1 MENQKKKL
9 DDNKIKEYSEKIEKI
24 KGQIRKMVVGQ
35 DAVIEKLFVGLL
47 SNGHVLIEGVPGV
60 AKTLLIRTLAK
71 TVGAKFSRIQFTV
84 DLLPTDIT
92 GITAYNQVMQEF
104 YVLKGPIFANF
115 ILADEI
121 NRAPPKTQSAMLEVM
136 AERQCTIGKETFKL
150 PEPFFVL
157 ATQNPLETAGTYNL
171 PEAQIDRFLLKLF
184 MPYPKVEDEKKIL
197 NQNINIH
204 RFEEFDVQTVIEAT
218 EILKMQEDVKKIFL
232 SEKIEDYIVKIID
245 ATRNPDK
252 YKIKLGKY
260 IAWGCSPR
268 ASIGLYI
275 TSKALALI
283 KGRTFVI
290 PNDVKEVALPVMRH
304 RLILNYEGLAEGIK
318 SDEIIEEILRKI
330 PIS

>member
-1 MENQKKKL
+1 MPKERPQLEEKV
-9 DDNKIKEYSEKIEKI
+9 IKEYSKKIDLIKHEISKI
-24 KGQIRKMVVGQ
+24 VVGQ
-35 DAVIEKLFVGLL
+35 DEVIDKLFIGLL

-60 AKTLLIRTLAK
+60 AKTLLIRTLSK
-71 TVGAKFSRIQFTV
+71 TVGSKFSRIQFTV
-84 DLLPTDIT
+84 DLLPTDIL

-104 YVLKGPIFANF
+104 YVVKGPVFANF
-115 ILADEI
+115 LLADEI

-171 PEAQIDRFLLKLF
+171 PEAQIDRFLLKIF
-184 MPYPKVEDEKKIL
+184 MPYPKLEDEKKIL

-204 RFEEFDVQTVIEAT
+204 KFDDFDVKTVIQGSD
-218 EILKMQEDVKKIFL
+218 IIRMQKDVKKVFI
-232 SEKIEDYIVKIID
+232 SEKIEDYIVRIID
-245 ATRNPDK
+245 ATRHSEK

-268 ASIGLYI
+268 ASIGLFI
-275 TSKALALI
+275 ASKAAALI
-283 KGRTFVI
+283 NGRTFVI

-304 RLILNYEGLAEGIK
+304 RLILNYEGMAEGIK
-318 SDEIIEEILRKI
+318 SDEIIKEIIHRI
-330 PIS
+330 PIP